1 MIHLLL
7 IVTFMWFSSTGKCT
21 AGLKIVADEDFGDD
35 RRIEVVFRGR
45 ELPRTRKFNPRG
57 SCLCSKG
64 KN

>member
-1 MIHLLL
+1 
-7 IVTFMWFSSTGKCT
+7 MWFSSTGKCT
-21 AGLKIVADEDFGDD
+21 AGLKIVADDDFGDD

-45 ELPRTRKFNPRG
+45 ELPRTRKFYPRS

>member
-1 MIHLLL
+1 
-7 IVTFMWFSSTGKCT
+7 MWFSSTGKCT

-45 ELPRTRKFNPRG
+45 ELPRTQKFYPRS